1 MSKKRLARVKQEKMK
16 KQQQQRNYLYIGG
29 LLVAV
34 AIIAGLYF
42 INQSGGLGSIPL
54 RDIHGISFTPT
65 GELYA
70 ATHDG
75 LIRYDDAWTVPDV
88 PANDY
93 MGYSGTADGFYSSGH
108 PGTTSGLANPLG
120 LVRSTDAGE
129 TLSMLA
135 FLGESDFHAMA
146 ASYYVNAVYVY
157 NAYPNSELQQGLYY
171 TLDDGQTWVSSS
183 ATSLSGTPISL
194 AVHPNDSSTVAVTTE
209 RGVYLSTDYGSS
221 FQSIATGVSMAST
234 FDADDGTTLYFAGDD
249 LMQYNLADGLTTELT
264 LPALSASEVITAIAV
279 NPMDG
284 ELALATSERDIYRAN
299 LGTWRQIA
307 TNGYSS

>member
-1 MSKKRLARVKQEKMK
+1 M
-16 KQQQQRNYLYIGG
+16 KQQQQQRTYLYVGG
-29 LLVAV
+29 ILVAV
-34 AIIAGLYF
+34 IIVGLFF
-42 INQSGGLGSIPL
+42 INQNGGLGSIPL

-75 LIRYDDAWTVPDV
+75 LIRYDDGWTVPDV
-88 PANDY
+88 AANDY

-108 PGTTSGLANPLG
+108 PGATTGLTNPLG
-120 LVRSTDAGE
+120 LVRSTDGGE

-135 FLGESDFHAMA
+135 FLGESDFHTMA
-146 ASYYVNAVYVY
+146 ASYRVNVVYVY

-171 TLDDGQTWVSSS
+171 TLDDGQTWMSSN
-183 ATSLSGTPISL
+183 AMGLAGTPISL

-221 FQSIATGVSMAST
+221 FQSIAMGASMASS
-234 FDADDGTTLYFAGDD
+234 FDTDAGTTLYFSGDY
-249 LMQYNLADGLTTELT
+249 LMQYNLADGLTTELA

-279 NPMDG
+279 NPMNG
-284 ELALATSERDIYRAN
+284 ELALATSERDIYLAN
-299 LGTWRQIA
+299 QGAWRQIA